1 MKTVISINVISH
13 QIIELN
19 STYPGTLFL
28 EFNKRITLTLKFINQ
43 QKFYIY
49 YNITKK
55 QNLQNH
61 FILLLS
67 KPMIDLK
74 CICESH

>member
-1 MKTVISINVISH
+1 MKTVISINVVSH

-19 STYPGTLFL
+19 SIYPGTLFL
-28 EFNKRITLTLKFINQ
+28 EFNKRITLTLKFSNQ

-55 QNLQNH
+55 KTQRI
-61 FILLLS
+61 ILFAS
-67 KPMIDLK
+67 IQ
-74 CICESH
+74 SHDRFEMHL

>member
-1 MKTVISINVISH
+1 MKTVISINVVSH

-28 EFNKRITLTLKFINQ
+28 EFNKRITLTLKFSNQ

-55 QNLQNH
+55 KKPQRI
-61 FILLLS
+61 ILFAS
-67 KPMIDLK
+67 IQ
-74 CICESH
+74 SHDRFEMHL

>member
-1 MKTVISINVISH
+1 MKTVISINVVSH

-55 QNLQNH
+55 RNPQNH
-61 FILLLS
+61 FICFY
-67 KPMIDLK
+67 PNP
-74 CICESH
+74 